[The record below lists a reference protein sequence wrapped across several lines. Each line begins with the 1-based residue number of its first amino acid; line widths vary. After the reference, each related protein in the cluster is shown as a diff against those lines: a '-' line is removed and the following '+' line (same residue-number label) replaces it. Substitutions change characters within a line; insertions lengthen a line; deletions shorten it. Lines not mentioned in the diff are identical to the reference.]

1 MSRCRHR
8 SEATATRVW
17 RLGQARMSPWGSR
30 SSSSYPLSL
39 SIYRCIPHVL
49 KGGRQTAEEFFYQS
63 LLKIIVIIII
73 LILIRPKC
81 PSQTAAGRSSLTS
94 RPSKSAL
101 ESQMQSLWWIQ
112 EGYQHYNLFDSYCD
126 QNNHHRLTGA
136 WSWEDGYRDLHRREE
151 TSASWACPFIWVS
164 HKQITY
170 IT

>member
-39 SIYRCIPHVL
+39 SLY
-49 KGGRQTAEEFFYQS
+49 YQS
-63 LLKIIVIIII
+63 PLKIIVIIII

>member
-30 SSSSYPLSL
+30 SSSSYPLSLSL

-112 EGYQHYNLFDSYCD
+112 EGYHNLFDSYCD
-126 QNNHHRLTGA
+126 QNIPSQINRCLVLRGRLPGLAQTR
-136 WSWEDGYRDLHRREE
+136 RDFCFLGL
-151 TSASWACPFIWVS
+151 PF
-164 HKQITY
+164 HMGQP
-170 IT
+170 